1 MVSWQAR
8 LVLAEY
14 WLTRRKKIF
23 ADPGELRASAES
35 HQAESVQVP
44 DWVHRRFHVE
54 ETDVLGHRCY
64 TLHPREPENSQHI
77 LYLHGG
83 AYVHQVER
91 AHWRFLARLI
101 DATGSVVTVPIY
113 PLAPAHAYDETLAM
127 VWETYQRV
135 LSGLPPQD
143 QVIMGDSAGGGLA
156 LFVAQRIEHR
166 GGPQP
171 RRLVLFAPWL
181 DLTTSDP
188 AIADREPH
196 DPFLS
201 APGLREA
208 ARLYTRD
215 LDPRDP
221 RVSPLF
227 GDLSGLAPISVF
239 TGTRDVLLAD
249 SRRLR
254 DRIHDSGG
262 DIDYEEYPGMFH
274 GWVLQSLPEAERA
287 RNRVSTLVGD

>member
-8 LVLAEY
+8 LVLAQY
-14 WLTRRKKIF
+14 WLTRRKQVF
-23 ADPGELRASAES
+23 ADPEKLRESAES

-44 DWVHRRFHVE
+44 NWVHRRFRVE
-54 ETDVLGHRCY
+54 ASDVHGHRCY
-64 TLHPREPENSQHI
+64 TLHPRRPENTQHI

-83 AYVHQVER
+83 AYVHQVET

-101 DATGSVVTVPIY
+101 EATGSVVTVPIY
-113 PLAPAHAYDETLAM
+113 PLAPTSAYDETLAM
-127 VWETYQRV
+127 VWQTYQQV
-135 LSGLPPQD
+135 LSRLPPQD
-143 QVIMGDSAGGGLA
+143 QVVMGDSAGGGLA
-156 LFVAQRIEHR
+156 LFVAQRIKQH

-188 AIADREPH
+188 RIDELEPH

-215 LDPRDP
+215 LDLRDH
-221 RVSPLF
+221 RISPLF
-227 GDLSGLAPISVF
+227 GDLSGLAPMSVF

-254 DRIHDSGG
+254 DRLRESGSE
-262 DIDYEEYPGMFH
+262 IDYEEYTGMFH
-274 GWVLQSLPEAERA
+274 GWVLQSLPEAEHA
-287 RNRVSTLVGD
+287 RNRVSALVGD

>member
-8 LVLAEY
+8 LILAKY
-14 WLTRRKKIF
+14 WLTRRKEVF
-23 ADPGELRASAES
+23 ADPAKLRESAES

-44 DWVHRRFHVE
+44 RWVYRRFDVE
-54 ETDVLGHRCY
+54 EADVLGHRCY

-83 AYVHQVER
+83 AYVHQVEH

-101 DATGSVVTVPIY
+101 EATGSVVTVPIY
-113 PLAPAHAYDETLAM
+113 PLAPAYAYDETVAM
-127 VWETYQRV
+127 VWETYEKV

-143 QVIMGDSAGGGLA
+143 QVLMGDSAGGGLA
-156 LFVAQRIEHR
+156 LFVAQRIKLHGR
-166 GGPQP
+166 PQP

-188 AIADREPH
+188 GIAEREPH

-208 ARLYTRD
+208 AHLYTRD
-215 LDPRDP
+215 LDLRDP

-239 TGTRDVLLAD
+239 TGTRDVLLTD

-254 DRIHDSGG
+254 DRVRETGA
-262 DIDYEEYPGMFH
+262 DIDYEEYGGMFH
-274 GWVLQSLPEAERA
+274 GWVLQSLPEAEHA
-287 RNRVSTLVGD
+287 TNRVAALVGD

>member
-8 LVLAEY
+8 AVIAKY
-14 WLTRRKKIF
+14 WVTRRKQVF
-23 ADPGELRASAES
+23 ADPGKLRDSAES

-44 DWVHRRFHVE
+44 SWVHRRFDVVE
-54 ETDVLGHRCY
+54 SDVLGHRCY
-64 TLHPREPENSQHI
+64 TLHPHEPENSQHI

-83 AYVHQVER
+83 AYVHQVEL

-101 DATGSVVTVPIY
+101 DSTGSVVTVPIY

-127 VWETYQRV
+127 IWETYQRF
-135 LSGLPPQD
+135 LGDLPAED
-143 QVIMGDSAGGGLA
+143 QIIMGDSAGGGLS
-156 LFVAQRIEHR
+156 LFVAQRIRHHGR
-166 GGPQP
+166 TQP

-181 DLTTSDP
+181 DLTTTDP
-188 AIADREPH
+188 GITEREPH

-201 APGLREA
+201 GPGLREA
-208 ARLYTRD
+208 ARLYADGLD
-215 LDPRDP
+215 LRDP

-239 TGTRDVLLAD
+239 TGTRDVLLTD

-254 DRIHDSGG
+254 DRVRATGADL
-262 DIDYEEYPGMFH
+262 DYEEYLGMFH
-274 GWVLQSLPEAERA
+274 GWMLQSLPEARHA
-287 RNRVSTLVGD
+287 TDRIAALVGD